1 MATNRSDKVKLYVII
16 GLAFVAAFVA
26 YFRFLHKG
34 NETGTDI
41 VSSHPEETKLD
52 VSQIQKTKPMG
63 AKVPRLTVADSASTH
78 IRDIFA
84 PVQLPTDSEALIRA
98 EQTPGPSGV
107 FELKGTIISGKIPMA
122 IINDK
127 FVRMGERIGEYEIVR
142 INPNEV
148 LLRSGSQEKVLQV
161 LTPEHLRMNN

>member
-1 MATNRSDKVKLYVII
+1 M
-16 GLAFVAAFVA
+16 
-26 YFRFLHKG
+26 
-34 NETGTDI
+34 
-41 VSSHPEETKLD
+41 
-52 VSQIQKTKPMG
+52 
-63 AKVPRLTVADSASTH
+63 PRLTVADSASTH

-107 FELKGTIISGKIPMA
+107 LKLKGTIISGKIPMA

-127 FVRMGERIGEYEIVR
+127 FVRMGERIGEYQIVR

-148 LLRSGSQEKVLQV
+148 LLRSGSQEKILQI
-161 LTPEHLRMNN
+161 LTPGHLQIDR